1 MLDIKNEYF
10 TLSVDLSGCM
20 LTPKEKEVIRLLLA
34 GHDVMTIGRLKQRSV
49 KTVSSQKLSAYKKLG
64 VKGDITLFPDLIKL
78 WGMQVICR
86 TDGYLSTTNN
96 INISADQA
104 G

>member
-10 TLSVDLSGCM
+10 TLSVDLSDCT
-20 LTPKEKEVIRLLLA
+20 LTPKEKEVIHLLLA
-34 GHDVMTIGRLKQRSV
+34 GYDVMAIGRMKQRSV

-64 VKGDITLFPDLIKL
+64 VRGDITLFPDLIQRR
-78 WGMQVICR
+78 GMLVICR
-86 TDGYLSTTNN
+86 TDGYLSTPDN

>member
-10 TLSVDLSGCM
+10 TLSVDLSDCT

-34 GHDVMTIGRLKQRSV
+34 GYDVMAIGRMKQRSV

-64 VKGDITLFPDLIKL
+64 VRGDITLFPDLIQRR
-78 WGMQVICR
+78 GMQGICR
-86 TDGYLSTTNN
+86 TDGYLSTPDN
-96 INISADQA
+96 INISADQV

>member
-10 TLSVDLSGCM
+10 TLSVDLSDCT

-34 GHDVMTIGRLKQRSV
+34 GYDVMAIGRMKQRSV

-64 VKGDITLFPDLIKL
+64 VRG
-78 WGMQVICR
+78 
-86 TDGYLSTTNN
+86 
-96 INISADQA
+96 ISPSSRI
-104 G
+104 